1 MVTNNQSTIDGR
13 TNSEGNKY
21 SAMSNVEEL
30 RRKFQ
35 QFRTACETILP
46 KVDPMFVEDVIVRQ
60 QNPQEQLMYTV
71 EVFTD
76 GSRDPE
82 DVKKTILA
90 NTGMVPEIYG
100 NGTHYVVNHKITLET
115 LEGIQKYPDVQE
127 IKGDYSGITASRGA
141 AHERGKRDDGSN
153 VKTSS
158 Y

>member
-1 MVTNNQSTIDGR
+1 
-13 TNSEGNKY
+13 
-21 SAMSNVEEL
+21 MSNVEEL

-35 QFRTACETILP
+35 EFRTACKTILP
-46 KVDPMFVEDVIVRQ
+46 KVDPMLVEDVILRQQ

-82 DVKKTILA
+82 DAKKTILA
-90 NTGMVPEIYG
+90 DTGMVPEIYD
-100 NGTHYVVNHKITLET
+100 NATHYVVNHKITLET

-141 AHERGKRDDGSN
+141 AHEHGKRDDGSN
-153 VKTSS
+153 VKSSS